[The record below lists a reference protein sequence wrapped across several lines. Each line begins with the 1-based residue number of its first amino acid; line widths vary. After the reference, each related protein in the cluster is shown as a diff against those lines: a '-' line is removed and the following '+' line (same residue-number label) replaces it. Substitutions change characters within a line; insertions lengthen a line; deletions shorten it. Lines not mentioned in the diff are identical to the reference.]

1 MEQQYIWQLII
12 LAILIGF
19 SAFFSSAETA
29 LTSVSKLHF
38 RHLAK
43 QNIPN
48 ADKVLK
54 LLNEPNRLLGAI
66 LVGNNIVNIGASA
79 LATSLAMNVFGSAG
93 VGIATGSM
101 TLLVLIFGEITPK
114 SWAVRNAVKFSL
126 SISGIIRFLII
137 ITHPIVVFLLFIT
150 NFLIRLTGGDAENKD
165 GIITQE
171 ELRSMVDFSHEE
183 GVLEGDERKMIHNVL
198 QFGDLPIRTV
208 MTPRTDM
215 VAISETASLEDLG
228 EVFRNERYSKIPV
241 YSENID
247 NITGIINVKNFVF
260 STVDGPPRSLL
271 DFKTPAFFTYE
282 FMRVTE
288 LFQEFRKKRLSLA
301 IVLDEYGGTV
311 GVVTMEDLIE
321 EIFGE
326 LEDSASQE
334 GTEFIVPVDD
344 GYIVGGSTRI
354 DDINDQLGLRIHG
367 EEFDSIAGFIIFEL
381 GYLPKQSETLYYND
395 HTFTILE
402 LVGKRITKVR
412 IAKTPPKLPHL
423 I

>member
-12 LAILIGF
+12 LVILISL

-29 LTSVSKLHF
+29 LTSISKLHF

-43 QNIPN
+43 QEVPN
-48 ADKVLK
+48 ARKVLE
-54 LLNEPNRLLGAI
+54 LLDEPNRLLGAI

-79 LATSLAMNVFGSAG
+79 LATSLAMDLFGSAG
-93 VGIATGSM
+93 VGIATGIM

-114 SWAVRNAVKFSL
+114 SWAVRNAERFSL
-126 SISGIIRFLII
+126 SIAGIVRFLILV
-137 ITHPIVVFLLFIT
+137 THPIVVFLLYIT
-150 NFLIRLTGGDAENKD
+150 NFLIRLTGGETDNKD
-165 GIITQE
+165 GIITEE

-183 GVLEGDERKMIHNVL
+183 GILEGDERKMIHNVL

-215 VAISETASLEDLG
+215 VAINETASLEDLG
-228 EVFRNERYSKIPV
+228 DVFRKERYSNIPV

-247 NITGIINVKNFVF
+247 NITGIINVKEFVF
-260 STVDGPPRSLL
+260 SSVDGPPQSLL
-271 DFKTPAFFTYE
+271 DLKTPAFFTYE

-326 LEDSASQE
+326 LEDSANQE
-334 GTEFIVPVDD
+334 GMEFIVSVDD

-354 DDINDQLGLRIHG
+354 DDINEELGLRLQG
-367 EEFDSIAGFIIFEL
+367 EEYDSIAGFVIFEL
-381 GYLPKQSETLYYND
+381 GYLPKQNETLHYQN

-402 LVGKRITKVR
+402 LVGKRITKVK
-412 IAKTPPKLPHL
+412 ITKK
-423 I
+423 